1 MTMDLRR
8 RFGPRTTRSEGDVA
22 LPIIWPGGP
31 LPYPS
36 DMGMELVDTG
46 LVADVNG
53 NKFVRA
59 GTVLV
64 PNGSGAW
71 KVALVTADITGAAK
85 VAIMSETLN
94 MAGVASTFVA
104 GFITG
109 SFLDV
114 RMPSLADNAVMG
126 LAAADRDAV
135 YAKGQ
140 NFHFASSYAV

>member
-1 MTMDLRR
+1 MDFTTTR
-8 RFGPRTTRSEGDVA
+8 RFGPRVTRTEGDVA
-22 LPIIWPGGP
+22 LPIFWPGGP

-36 DMGMELVDTG
+36 DIGMEVLDTG
-46 LVADVNG
+46 LVADANG
-53 NKFVRA
+53 DKFIRA
-59 GTVLV
+59 GSVLV

-71 KVALVTADITGAAK
+71 RLAADTAAITAAAR

-94 MAGVASTFVA
+94 LKGTPSTFVA

-126 LAAADRDAV
+126 LEAAARDAIL
-135 YAKGQ
+135 AKGQ